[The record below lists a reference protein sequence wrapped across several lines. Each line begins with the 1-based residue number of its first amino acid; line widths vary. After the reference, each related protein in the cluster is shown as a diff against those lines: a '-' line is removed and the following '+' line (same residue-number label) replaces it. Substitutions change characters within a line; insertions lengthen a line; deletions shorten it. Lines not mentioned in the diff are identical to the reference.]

1 MKIDEKSLDKIE
13 EVLKRKPF
21 KGMLLEEDFDD
32 EPEIDDLMEKY
43 LVEKR
48 YREEE
53 YWDCLLEKGVEL

>member
-1 MKIDEKSLDKIE
+1 MKMDKKNLDEIE
-13 EVLKRKPF
+13 EVLKRRPF

-32 EPEIDDLMEKY
+32 EHEVDELMEQY